1 MSDDAPRVPADLN
14 PITGLV
20 RTVTQAQLQPL
31 REAAEALVES
41 QAEWARSWA
50 EAEAEEQDPPDGER
64 D

>member
-1 MSDDAPRVPADLN
+1 MSDDAPRVPTDLN
-14 PITGLV
+14 PLTGLA

-41 QAEWARSWA
+41 QAEWARSWT
-50 EAEAEEQDPPDGER
+50 EAEAEGHDPPAGGR

>member
-14 PITGLV
+14 PITGLA

-50 EAEAEEQDPPDGER
+50 EAEAEEQDLPDGER

>member
-1 MSDDAPRVPADLN
+1 MSDDAPRVPTGLN
-14 PITGLV
+14 PITGLAT
-20 RTVTQAQLQPL
+20 TVTKAQLQPL

-50 EAEAEEQDPPDGER
+50 EAEAEGQDPPAGER